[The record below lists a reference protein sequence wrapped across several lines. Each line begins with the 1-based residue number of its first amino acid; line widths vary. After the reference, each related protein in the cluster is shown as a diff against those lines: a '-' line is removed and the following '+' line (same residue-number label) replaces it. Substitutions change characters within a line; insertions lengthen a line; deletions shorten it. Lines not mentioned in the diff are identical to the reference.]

1 MQQLCQR
8 LENITGKRPL
18 LVIGLTLLA
27 IGLPLSLFL
36 TSLSQFFLAGSFL
49 LEGTIKGKLTRFLN
63 NKPALLLAGF
73 WLLHALGMA
82 WTSDIGEGLKDLRIK
97 LPLLLLPLILA
108 GSGPVSRRQFRW
120 VLGVFVASVVVAG
133 CIHTVVLFSGQVTDI
148 RDIHIFKI
156 SHIRFSLFCCLS
168 IAVCQWMAG
177 SGGPWA
183 RSLHLVQAWI
193 VAYLVITASATGLVI
208 LTVLAIPYFLGWSVF
223 HRKPILLFATV
234 ATLTVAV
241 LAVSKPV
248 AVAWRQMT
256 ERKAY
261 TVPVHAYSAEGHY
274 YYTDTTQTAY
284 ENGYP
289 VWVEI
294 CDQELS
300 RDWQKRSR
308 IAYDSLDRLGRPVR
322 STLIHFLASKG
333 LKKDAAALETL
344 SPDEISGIENGIS
357 NTAMLR
363 ASPINRRIQEVVWE
377 VVDYRNGG
385 DANGHSIMQRLEYWK
400 AAWFLIGEHPFFGVG
415 TGDMPAAF
423 DSAYERTDSRLL
435 HKNRK
440 RSHNQ
445 FLAITVALGLAGL
458 VGFLMVLLTGLI
470 RDGIRHRNLL
480 YIAFWSIA
488 VLSMLSED
496 TLETQPGATFFAL
509 FFVLLALPNSQ
520 TAGQR
525 PDKTSS

>member
-1 MQQLCQR
+1 MQALHQR
-8 LENITGKRPL
+8 LENVTGKRPL
-18 LVIGLTLLA
+18 LVIGLMMLA

-36 TSLSQFFLAGSFL
+36 TSISQFFLAGSFL
-49 LEGTIKGKLTRFLN
+49 LEGSIKGKFTRFLN
-63 NKPALLLAGF
+63 NKPAVLLAGF
-73 WLLHALGMA
+73 WLLHVLGMA
-82 WTSDIGEGLKDLRIK
+82 WTSDVGEGLKDLRIK
-97 LPLLLLPLILA
+97 LPLLLLPLIIT

-120 VLGVFVASVVVAG
+120 VLGTFVTAVVVAS
-133 CIHTVVLFSGQVTDI
+133 CIHTFVLWTGQVTDI

-168 IAVCQWMAG
+168 IAICQWMAV
-177 SGGPWA
+177 SGGLAA
-183 RSLHLVQAWI
+183 RSLHLVQLWI
-193 VAYLVITASATGLVI
+193 VAYLIITASATGLVI
-208 LTVLAIPYFLGWSVF
+208 LCVLATPYFLGWSVLN
-223 HRKPILLFATV
+223 RRPVLFLATA
-234 ATLTVAV
+234 ATLIVACM
-241 LAVSKPV
+241 AVWKPFS
-248 AVAWRQMT
+248 VAWRQMT

-274 YYTDTTQTAY
+274 YYTDTSQTAY

-300 RDWQKRSR
+300 RDWQKRSS
-308 IAYDSLDRLGRPVR
+308 IAYDSLDRLGRPIR

-333 LKKDAAALETL
+333 LKKDAEALKTL
-344 SPDEISGIENGIS
+344 SPDEIAGVENGIS
-357 NTAMLR
+357 NVSMLK
-363 ASPINRRIQEVVWE
+363 AAAINRRIKEIVWE
-377 VVDYRNGG
+377 IVDYRNGG
-385 DANGHSIMQRLEYWK
+385 DANGHSITQRLEYWK
-400 AAWFLIGEHPFFGVG
+400 TALYLIGEHPFFGVG
-415 TGDMPAAF
+415 TGDMPDAF
-423 DSAYERTDSRLL
+423 DSAYDRTDSRLL

-445 FLAITVALGLAGL
+445 FLAITVAFGIAGL
-458 VGFLMVLLTGLI
+458 VGFLLLLTVGMI

-509 FFVLLALPNSQ
+509 FFVLLSVPNSQ
-520 TAGQR
+520 TAAPR
-525 PDKTSS
+525 SDNTSS